1 MPGDAVS
8 AGWGGRVARHARA
21 TTPKAGPGL
30 RARVT
35 PAGTVLNIA
44 AVHAKT
50 PVPVPYPFKA
60 VWVDDEYDGKLCF
73 CLPEG
78 ALSVDGEA
86 IDPAEGAT
94 AIPASTLSPGTW
106 YHFPSLTL
114 ASSGTTRIY
123 CEIAQEGTDITADIV
138 TVPSAGALYFFPVC
152 DLSVLDGQGT
162 AQHLVRQLAI
172 GAQHVSLTSG
182 GSSGGGTLCDCP
194 RKWYNRITLGAGG
207 TQATISNPRVLHGVK
222 DVEQK
227 SGTSLTVTIGTSGN
241 TWIYYE
247 ITHGTGTG
255 GTWQYEL
262 KASGTEPSQFSGETY
277 QVPLYV
283 VDSTGKIWDASIPA
297 AVKRI

>member
-1 MPGDAVS
+1 MPGDTVS

-30 RARVT
+30 LARVT
-35 PAGTVLNIA
+35 PAGTVLSIGA
-44 AVHAKT
+44 QRKRG
-50 PVPVPYPFKA
+50 PVPPPYPFRA
-60 VWVDDEYDGKLCF
+60 VWIDDEYDGKLCF

-172 GAQHVSLTSG
+172 GAQHVSLA
-182 GSSGGGTLCDCP
+182 SGGGGGGSCDCP
-194 RKWYNRITLGAGG
+194 RKWYNRIAINAAG
-207 TQATISNPRVLHGVK
+207 TQATIANVLVLAG
-222 DVEQK
+222 DA
-227 SGTSLTVTIGTSGN
+227 SLTCADTTVALN
-241 TWIYYE
+241 TGVNTCIYGHVE
-247 ITHGTGTG
+247 MT
-255 GTWQYEL
+255 
-262 KASGTEPSQFSGETY
+262 
-277 QVPLYV
+277 
-283 VDSTGKIWDASIPA
+283 VDSYDGSVSRSVSICAGSERLTTAGPDFYIPLWLVTADTPRKIYDATVPGIA
-297 AVKRI
+297 KRT